1 MNETGT
7 VLLGEGVGYEFNRQ
21 TNCVSVLTVKRQS
34 GHNRRYT
41 CQVVDERNIVQV
53 EAHYTPVFTEG
64 TIDDQS
70 EKSNTGKIMFSLPD
84 TLLGLKC
91 QKENFDKIL
100 KRSHAQV
107 GNDMTGQKNQ
117 TRARKI
123 NNCTKTVFH

>member
-1 MNETGT
+1 M
-7 VLLGEGVGYEFNRQ
+7 LRGEVVGYEFIGQ

-41 CQVVDERNIVQV
+41 CQVVNERNKVQV
-53 EAHYTPVFTEG
+53 EDHYTPVFTEV
-64 TIDDQS
+64 TSDNQS

-91 QKENFDKIL
+91 QKENFASKIV

-107 GNDMTGQKNQ
+107 SSRQQ
-117 TRARKI
+117 
-123 NNCTKTVFH
+123 H